1 MKSQRL
7 LFLSTVIFLLFGFSK
22 NLPQNKIDNNIII
35 ETKYKNEIIK
45 CVNKEVLVKLK
56 KTKKQAIALEQI
68 KNLNFA
74 IKQNFDELNWG

>member
-45 CVNKEVLVKLK
+45 CVNKEVIVKLK
-56 KTKKQAIALEQI
+56 KNKKSS
-68 KNLNFA
+68 NRT
-74 IKQNFDELNWG
+74 